1 MSASQSRGG
10 RFASRPGA
18 RSLAP
23 GGYYCGWVPRWLRT
37 KLSQVGTSWH
47 TMFEELVGTCR
58 APLIGKVRAR
68 LCFAYLTLSY
78 VIPVTLTQ
86 KVADVVLHPRF
97 TLLSLVVFRERADK
111 PGELFHLLLL
121 SSLQCFLWIYQ
132 ISASWCYRY
141 VLSLAPPEALDSCNE
156 SQLRAWGISSSPL
169 SIWPILDAEMAR
181 GLTFGAR
188 NPVCGA
194 LIYVFKRSLDER
206 FMAALEFRQKSNT
219 LSKDTLT
226 QKHKIC
232 RKNIRAHP
240 QYRTRVPLI
249 SHLEKH
255 CINM

>member
-1 MSASQSRGG
+1 MKNIATENWHKNWYKSSSAIILIKRKFFLRDAFAFPSPPTENMSASQSRGG

-86 KVADVVLHPRF
+86 KVADVVLHPSF
-97 TLLSLVVFRERADK
+97 TLLSLVVFLERADK
-111 PGELFHLLLL
+111 PGELYFLLLL
-121 SSLQCFLWIYQ
+121 RSLQCFLWIYQ

-141 VLSLAPPEALDSCNE
+141 VLSLAPPEALDSWVPA
-156 SQLRAWGISSSPL
+156 SSLRDQFLSS
-169 SIWPILDAEMAR
+169 
-181 GLTFGAR
+181 
-188 NPVCGA
+188 
-194 LIYVFKRSLDER
+194 
-206 FMAALEFRQKSNT
+206 
-219 LSKDTLT
+219 
-226 QKHKIC
+226 
-232 RKNIRAHP
+232 
-240 QYRTRVPLI
+240 
-249 SHLEKH
+249 
-255 CINM
+255 